1 MEELSMKE
9 TLKAGDER
17 KVEEDFFQYIVIR
30 LGDEQYG
37 IDIRYIDNIVRMQHI
52 TRVPKVPAYL
62 KGVINLRGEV
72 LPVMSLRVKMGLEA
86 DELTR
91 ATRIIILKQEQQ
103 GSVGIIV
110 DEVREVVT
118 LGSSEI
124 EKLSQNTAESK
135 KSFITGVG
143 KHNGELISL
152 LDLNSIT
159 LEENASRRLIH
170 GRSEFRESFGNI
182 SGRFK
187 RNWQHWSGQRYDS
200 TLPDAEL

>member
-1 MEELSMKE
+1 MEEVSMMSQ
-9 TLKAGDER
+9 LKAGDER

-52 TRVPKVPAYL
+52 TRVPKVAAHL

-72 LPVMSLRVKMGLEA
+72 LPVMSLRVKMGLEE
-86 DELTR
+86 DQMTR
-91 ATRIIILKQEQQ
+91 ATRIIILKLEQQ

-110 DEVREVVT
+110 DEVKEVVT

-124 EKLSQNTAESK
+124 EKLSQATGEIK

-159 LEENASRRLIH
+159 LEENA
-170 GRSEFRESFGNI
+170 
-182 SGRFK
+182 
-187 RNWQHWSGQRYDS
+187 
-200 TLPDAEL
+200 